1 MRHRM
6 ISALYSND
14 APCPGLRFS
23 SDTSVSPTLQA
34 LLLLIVEFL
43 VKQEYH
49 YTMSIFVAEAPL
61 IASFPKF
68 SGYVSYMPQYDTLK
82 SGSEFPRYTEKD
94 VQDIMEVFGISAG
107 SEGMDHILRLYFNNN
122 AREPLLV
129 CALTAL
135 SAIVENCTQKEEKS
149 PRKNSTPKKE
159 ETYNTTYWIE
169 EIRLVLLRAKLS
181 SNQLQQVEELLRKL
195 QAETAN
201 SVRKLE
207 NEKHNKLIHI
217 REQKLM
223 AEALVHEEKIRAQH
237 IAAEEDLKIKQKH
250 LEQVTLQLRQQ
261 HDLVLERLS
270 RVQRHADQI
279 KQQETALMEKEK
291 SLEKKQK
298 SLEEEH
304 RTLAGL
310 RIELQEAAHF
320 LRQEHSDSKTIV
332 ELNHLQERC
341 SQLEHELKDAKEQ
354 LQTSVFSRAD
364 IGTQTAEKFEDVSSN
379 IQGKGFEEQ
388 DVTKNK
394 VHASFES
401 LLSSSNEKEGNNQ
414 VVLLKR
420 VLNRLQQEN
429 SELKAIAAQQRKRIE
444 ELTAKAAELANHIA
458 QQKEPSSPKPAERP
472 LNKLPQQQ
480 PLDPTFQSPLHTS
493 CGHHTGSTPWFP
505 LDALSNTAHS
515 PGKDYHRRHPKQ
527 YNLNHSV
534 SLSSDDSPTEDVL
547 REAKNRLQKLEEESE
562 AVDRSYRDFRARQA
576 DVTTTTPVL
585 GASSQSTSINRPMH
599 PINSSSDRLFLSSSQ
614 PITTAF
620 LHSRSF
626 SSPSSTTHGHGF
638 PTSTSLR
645 LTSSRLSSS
654 RLSSRFP
661 ARPRTQFTL
670 PERTRHSYP
679 RCENIL
685 RVQENVPASDQSFSL
700 IKHKTNTL
708 QNGSEQGLS
717 VLSSGRYSPPQV
729 EMDVKKGDKINQ
741 SESQIELMPAEN
753 KNSNDVRDSDD
764 ILRPSIAPEKEV
776 VNEETKCPEA
786 KSATSDKYENL
797 TSKNNP
803 LEIVPQS
810 PLKEKMVESNVD
822 RAGENLLMLNK
833 KLVPLVDNQVNSP
846 SESLQP
852 VAVES
857 PERLPLKLNVI
868 DSTLNE
874 ISTCSSSVASAIV
887 VSESNVIPHT
897 AIVAIPTTI
906 ENVKV
911 YEQSSQLLNTSLSS
925 IENGN
930 LQVSGGSVDR
940 KSGDDD
946 DDDFW

>member
-1 MRHRM
+1 MSNMANTRNVTADISSKEFQRQLFDWFEKRGLLSELRTFMRHRM

-149 PRKNSTPKKE
+149 PRKNSTQKKE

-169 EIRLVLLRAKLS
+169 EIRL
-181 SNQLQQVEELLRKL
+181 LQQVEELLRKL

-237 IAAEEDLKIKQKH
+237 SAAEEDLKIKQKH

-279 KQQETALMEKEK
+279 KQQENALMEKEK

-354 LQTSVFSRAD
+354 LQTSVYSRAD

-379 IQGKGFEEQ
+379 SQGKGFEEQ
-388 DVTKNK
+388 YVTKNK

-493 CGHHTGSTPWFP
+493 YGHHTGSTPWFP
-505 LDALSNTAHS
+505 LDAFSNTAHS
-515 PGKDYHRRHPKQ
+515 PGKDYRRRHPKQ
-527 YNLNHSV
+527 YHLNHSG

-626 SSPSSTTHGHGF
+626 SSPSSTTQGHGF

-679 RCENIL
+679 RSENIL

-741 SESQIELMPAEN
+741 SESQIIQM
-753 KNSNDVRDSDD
+753 
-764 ILRPSIAPEKEV
+764 I
-776 VNEETKCPEA
+776 
-786 KSATSDKYENL
+786 
-797 TSKNNP
+797 SKNNP

-810 PLKEKMVESNVD
+810 PLKEKTVESNVD

-833 KLVPLVDNQVNSP
+833 KLVPLVDNQVISP

-887 VSESNVIPHT
+887 VSESNAIPHT